1 MTKLV
6 ISMSKYAN
14 NYDLILNTLRLM
26 SKMSLSKEC
35 CEYFL

>member
-1 MTKLV
+1 MAKLI

-14 NYDLILNTLRLM
+14 HYDLILNTLRLM
-26 SKMSLSKEC
+26 SKMSLNKEC